1 MRSKAGIQ
9 ETDIEVGFYLPE
21 NYQIVDNDVKFTLAL
36 AVFSLS
42 TAMAAFIGAQFVG
55 LI

>member
-1 MRSKAGIQ
+1 MRSNTEIQ

-21 NYQIVDNDVKFTLAL
+21 NYSIVDNDVKFTLAL
-36 AVFSLS
+36 AIFALS
-42 TAMAAFIGAQFVG
+42 TAMASFIGAQFVG